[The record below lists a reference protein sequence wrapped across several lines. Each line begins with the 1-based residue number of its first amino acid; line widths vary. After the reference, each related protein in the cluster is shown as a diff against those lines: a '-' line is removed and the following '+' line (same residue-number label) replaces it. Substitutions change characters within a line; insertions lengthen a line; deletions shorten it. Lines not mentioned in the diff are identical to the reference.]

1 MRVKLKLQRMVLLA
15 VSDIEASLR
24 VLLQVSKQIVFVG
37 GTENSIILTPAVLY
51 LFFGSHCW
59 IGMCSVY

>member
-1 MRVKLKLQRMVLLA
+1 MVLLA